1 MSTLRTS
8 FRRPFPFA
16 LLLLLLLSAAPS
28 VALPQ
33 QAAQPSVRVAVVLG
47 NGPVATDEPT
57 TAQTARC
64 LKAYELYKSGEVNK
78 LLVTGGFTRDY
89 ISESRMM
96 KIALV
101 TFGVPPDDIVE
112 EEYAAT
118 TIENGLF
125 ASRMFEARGWAKT
138 GILVS
143 QQYHLPRS
151 QGIFQKEGFEL
162 KDAASADAASLESL
176 LPLLDTKADA
186 VVKAAPADLIVVYEP
201 YRSTAPVDWP
211 TPGLAKRLR
220 LAAALFHRK
229 AAPTV
234 LLYNDHYTRGAVN
247 IAQVMKIALVSLGV
261 PASSLK
267 VIARGEHR
275 FFGSLA
281 KAYAERSAIVLT
293 SMEAKTLPA
302 GFGGMPPAGAVPPG
316 AAPKPGAGGP
326 PPGAGAKPPAMLAPE
341 QAAPKWTWV
350 YVE

>member
-1 MSTLRTS
+1 MSTSRTP
-8 FRRPFPFA
+8 FHRPLPVA
-16 LLLLLLLSAAPS
+16 VLLLLLLSGVANVAAP
-28 VALPQ
+28 Q
-33 QAAQPSVRVAVVLG
+33 QPPASSPIRVAVVLG

-64 LKAYELYKSGEVNK
+64 LKAYELYTSGAVNK

-89 ISESRMM
+89 ISEARMM

-101 TFGVPPDDIVE
+101 TFGVPPEDVIE

-151 QGIFQKEGFEL
+151 QGIFKKEGFEL
-162 KDAASADAASLESL
+162 TDAAAADAASLESI
-176 LPLLDTKADA
+176 LPLLDTKSDA
-186 VVKAAPADLIVVYEP
+186 VVKAAPADLLVVYEP

-247 IAQVMKIALVSLGV
+247 LAQMMKVALVSLGV

-267 VIARGEHR
+267 VVARGEHR

-293 SMEAKTLPA
+293 SAEAKTAPA

-316 AAPKPGAGGP
+316 AAPKPGVGV
-326 PPGAGAKPPAMLAPE
+326 PPGGAKPPAMMTPE
-341 QAAPKWTWV
+341 QAAPKWMWV